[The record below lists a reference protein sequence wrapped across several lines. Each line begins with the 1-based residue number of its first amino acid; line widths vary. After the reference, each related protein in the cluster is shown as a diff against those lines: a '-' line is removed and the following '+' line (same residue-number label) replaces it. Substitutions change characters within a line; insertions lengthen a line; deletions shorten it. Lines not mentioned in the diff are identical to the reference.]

1 MNYESIARMATNGI
15 NFFSDGNGEF
25 DCITQQGSVNI
36 VGGVEIK
43 KPETVEKIKGL
54 VRSPKVREVDGEHIR
69 VTDKLGVFNNAVE
82 LKNGYHVIIDGERYV
97 ITEAR
102 PIRQTSVTVAYR
114 PIMRRVSVHG

>member
-15 NFFSDGNGEF
+15 NFFSDGKGEF

>member
-1 MNYESIARMATNGI
+1 MNYESIARMAANGI